1 MANKVLIR
9 DIVRTEWENFDYDIY
24 SNSERVDAFQEHIEN
39 IQDKIEEYRSSLD
52 YDEDCDDDFDE

>member
-24 SNSERVDAFQEHIEN
+24 SNSDRVDAFQEHIEN

-52 YDEDCDDDFDE
+52 YDDDCDDEFDE